1 MAKSKTDLDILG
13 SNIAKY
19 RKEKKLTQE
28 KMAELLYISDK
39 TISKWETGR
48 SGPDVMII
56 SDVADVLG
64 VEVNDLLN
72 GTSKHNKDR
81 KSKFILNWIFFGIFM
96 IVFLLLL
103 YVEFNSWDVYDFKST
118 NENFYVSGYVVS
130 NKDSSR
136 VVVDSF
142 SSINYLEKME
152 DISYAE
158 IKFYINDEI
167 VYTNEFNIEFD
178 FIDCFISDI
187 NNFSFRIPTEI
198 EGSKD
203 FENSYIIIS
212 YSKDDSPVDVVINL
226 E

>member
-130 NKDSSR
+130 NKDGSR

-142 SSINYLEKME
+142 SSVNYLEKTE

-167 VYTNEFNIEFD
+167 VYTKDVDVEVD
-178 FIDCFISDI
+178 SIDCFVSDI
-187 NNFSFRIPTEI
+187 NNFSFATSYVLNGSSDFDKMFIVAPTLGPI
-198 EGSKD
+198 
-203 FENSYIIIS
+203 
-212 YSKDDSPVDVVINL
+212 
-226 E
+226 